1 MPNGVTWQLGPNGK
15 PIVDHNGNK
24 VPMTNRY
31 NPNRPLNFGT
41 GTTKAY
47 QAAKTAVGSKTKSTK
62 STKVNKTTKVT
73 KTTPTGPSASGA
85 PVVPTAPTSVDSAP
99 VSGNV
104 EDQTLASLQNPGYGA
119 VAGGGTNLAGQFDPM
134 NYAKGMAGQQYDPQI
149 VAMATRIKGIIGA
162 LPGSLDSLHK
172 AFSNL
177 DLAAAHPAQ
186 VNVVGGSTGAQAA
199 YQGTAAALDNV
210 SNASQAASAA
220 AREADWGQR
229 MKLISAANVND
240 LRGQLGGLN
249 QQKSDATAGY
259 YQQGIKTKSDL
270 VSQAISNINAIR
282 AGNDAEA
289 MVRGNL
295 TAQGLKNDA
304 QSLQNSGT
312 ALAQGYYGQQA
323 EQGLVQGN
331 QTIQSNDLAIKAAK
345 NTLTQTLANTPGT
358 QKNLANAVQGGP
370 QAVQALTSLIIPTTG
385 ITQNPTTGYSHVMG
399 DPNVWAKNGV
409 SQIMRVLP
417 KSNRAN
423 VVKFV
428 NSQISQAVS
437 SAGGWTQNK
446 NGKWIRPK

>member
-1 MPNGVTWQLGPNGK
+1 MPPGGYAAVDMAKVAARKAVVKKATNVPGNSNKPGSKGVVGV
-15 PIVDHNGNK
+15 VDSAGGR
-24 VPMTNRY
+24 VAP
-31 NPNRPLNFGT
+31 
-41 GTTKAY
+41 KASKTSAKA
-47 QAAKTAVGSKTKSTK
+47 AAKAAAKARNNVTGS
-62 STKVNKTTKVT
+62 
-73 KTTPTGPSASGA
+73 A
-85 PVVPTAPTSVDSAP
+85 PVVPTAPTSVDATP
-99 VSGNV
+99 ISGNP
-104 EDQTLASLQNPGYGA
+104 EDQALASLQNPGYGA